1 MTKQITEALY
11 NLIAVL
17 SVFSGD
23 SITLAA
29 IDEGKKAIEN
39 VEKLRA
45 ALKPFAERAALYD
58 GSEVAGET
66 DWFVHRPIITIG
78 DLRRARE
85 AMGESK

>member
-1 MTKQITEALY
+1 MTKQITEAIH

-29 IDEGKKAIEN
+29 IDEGKRAIEN

-45 ALKPFAERAALYD
+45 ALKPFAERAEFYETDMAD
-58 GSEVAGET
+58 ET
-66 DWFVHRPIITIG
+66 DWIARDPQITIG

-85 AMGESK
+85 ALGESE